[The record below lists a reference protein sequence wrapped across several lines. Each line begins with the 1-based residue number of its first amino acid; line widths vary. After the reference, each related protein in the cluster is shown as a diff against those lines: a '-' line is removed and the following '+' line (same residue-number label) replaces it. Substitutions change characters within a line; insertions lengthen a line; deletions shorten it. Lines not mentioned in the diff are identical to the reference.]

1 MLKEVNVTHKIVLS
15 MLILGICF
23 FVFQTIKCYN
33 IRFPTVED
41 KLMEI
46 SFSAYRIIAATAM
59 IIISEIIEILLLTKQ
74 KNQLVCKIFTGIL
87 IFLLA
92 FGIFLML
99 IRLKT
104 NYYILTYWNWYNIGQ
119 EVFDNLFS
127 VISNFVVGIISIL
140 TSGAG
145 LILLKII
152 GHYLKGRR

>member
-1 MLKEVNVTHKIVLS
+1 
-15 MLILGICF
+15 
-23 FVFQTIKCYN
+23 
-33 IRFPTVED
+33 
-41 KLMEI
+41 MEI
-46 SFSAYRIIAATAM
+46 SFSAYRIIAGTAI
-59 IIISEIIEILLLTKQ
+59 IIISELIEILLLTKQ
-74 KNQLVCKIFTGIL
+74 KDQLVCKIFIGIL

-119 EVFDNLFS
+119 EVFANLFS
-127 VISNFVVGIISIL
+127 VISNLFVGIISIL

-152 GHYLKGRR
+152 GHYLKDR

>member
-1 MLKEVNVTHKIVLS
+1 

-23 FVFQTIKCYN
+23 FVFQTIKCHN

-46 SFSAYRIIAATAM
+46 SFSAYRIIAGTAI
-59 IIISEIIEILLLTKQ
+59 IIISELIEILLLTKQ
-74 KNQLVCKIFTGIL
+74 KDQLVCKIFIGIL

-127 VISNFVVGIISIL
+127 VISNLVVGIISIL

-152 GHYLKGRR
+152 GHYLKDRR

>member
-1 MLKEVNVTHKIVLS
+1 